1 MPAPEVRG
9 RASVVLPTPHVP
21 SLTVTEDTSTQSL
34 STTSTTS
41 STAGALAAQAD
52 GAAGDAL
59 ADSTSDASL
68 ARSVARSAQI
78 EADLEVHP
86 ERYRM
91 LTGDRPTGHLHLGH
105 YFGSLR
111 NRVALQD
118 KGVKTFVLVADYQV
132 ITDRDNVDSIQERV
146 LSLVTDY
153 LSIGIDPTRTTI
165 FAHSQIP
172 ALNQLLLP
180 FLSLVTDS
188 ELRRNPTVKAEQEAT
203 GGRPMTGLMLTYPV
217 HQAADILFCKAN
229 VVPVGKDQLPHLE
242 QTRVVARRFDERYG
256 RAGDGSAPV
265 FPAPDALLSE
275 VPNLLGTD
283 GQKMSKS
290 RGNTVELRM
299 SADDTARVLKKAVTD
314 SDRHITFD
322 PVNRPEVANLVRLAS
337 LTTGRDPHDVA
348 EEIGDGGSGALKR
361 LVTESVNEYFAPI
374 RARRAELEADPAEL
388 RRVLSEGNARATE
401 IAEATLA
408 EVREAMQMVYG

>member
-1 MPAPEVRG
+1 M
-9 RASVVLPTPHVP
+9 
-21 SLTVTEDTSTQSL
+21 
-34 STTSTTS
+34 TTAADAHLDDS
-41 STAGALAAQAD
+41 SD
-52 GAAGDAL
+52 VL

-68 ARSVARSAQI
+68 ARSIARSAQI
-78 EADLEVHP
+78 EQQLETDP
-86 ERYRM
+86 GQFRM

-118 KGVKTFVLVADYQV
+118 KGVDTFVLIADYQV
-132 ITDRDNVDSIQERV
+132 ITDRDGVDSIQERV
-146 LSLVTDY
+146 FSLLADY
-153 LSIGIDPTRTTI
+153 LSVGLDPARTTI

-172 ALNQLLLP
+172 ALNQLMLP

-188 ELRRNPTVKAEQEAT
+188 ELRRNPTVKAEQDAT
-203 GGRPMTGLMLTYPV
+203 GGRPMSGLMLTYPV

-256 RAGDGSAPV
+256 RAGDRSTPV

-283 GQKMSKS
+283 GTKMSKS
-290 RGNTVELRM
+290 KGNTIELRM
-299 SADDTARVLKKAVTD
+299 SADDTAKVLKKAVTD
-314 SDRHITFD
+314 SDRRITYD
-322 PVNRPEVANLVRLAS
+322 PVSRPEVSNLVLLAA
-337 LTTGRDPHDVA
+337 LTSGRDPHQIA
-348 EEIGDGGSGALKR
+348 EEIGDGGSGTLKK
-361 LVTESVNEYFAPI
+361 LVTESVNDYLAPV
-374 RARRAELEADPAEL
+374 RARRLELTQDPGEL
-388 RRVLSEGNARATE
+388 RRILADGNARATE
-401 IAEATLA
+401 VAEATLA

>member
-1 MPAPEVRG
+1 M
-9 RASVVLPTPHVP
+9 TD
-21 SLTVTEDTSTQSL
+21 DTST
-34 STTSTTS
+34 TTIHADP
-41 STAGALAAQAD
+41 AGDDARV
-52 GAAGDAL
+52 GDAL
-59 ADSTSDASL
+59 AGATTGASL
-68 ARSVARSAQI
+68 QRSLARSAQI
-78 EADLEVHP
+78 ESQIETDP
-86 ERYRM
+86 GQFRM

-118 KGVKTFVLVADYQV
+118 KGVQTFVLVADYQV
-132 ITDRDNVDSIQERV
+132 ITDRDTVGSIGERV
-146 LSLVTDY
+146 LSLVADY
-153 LSIGIDPTRTTI
+153 LAIGIDPARTTI
-165 FAHSQIP
+165 FAHSQVP
-172 ALNQLLLP
+172 ALNQLMLP

-229 VVPVGKDQLPHLE
+229 IVPVGKDQLPHLE

-256 RAGDGSAPV
+256 RAGDRSQPV

-275 VPNLLGTD
+275 VPHLLGTD

-299 SADDTARVLKKAVTD
+299 SADDTAKVLKKAVTD

-322 PVNRPEVANLVRLAS
+322 PDTRPEVSNLVQLAA
-337 LTTGRDPHDVA
+337 LTTGREPHAIA
-348 EEIGDGGSGALKR
+348 EEIGNGGSGTLKK
-361 LVTESVNEYFAPI
+361 LVTEAVNEHFAPI
-374 RARRAELEADPAEL
+374 RARRAELAADPAEL
-388 RRVLSEGNARATE
+388 RRVLADGNARANE
-401 IAEATLA
+401 VADATLA
-408 EVREAMQMVYG
+408 QVREAMQMVYA

>member
-1 MPAPEVRG
+1 M
-9 RASVVLPTPHVP
+9 
-21 SLTVTEDTSTQSL
+21 DD
-34 STTSTTS
+34 S
-41 STAGALAAQAD
+41 S
-52 GAAGDAL
+52 DAL

-68 ARSVARSAQI
+68 ARSVARSREI
-78 EADLEVHP
+78 ERQLETDPSVF
-86 ERYRM
+86 RM

-118 KGVKTFVLVADYQV
+118 KGVDTFVLIADYQV
-132 ITDRDNVDSIQERV
+132 ITDRDEVDSIQERV
-146 LSLVTDY
+146 YSLLTDY
-153 LSIGIDPTRTTI
+153 LSIGLDPERTTI
-165 FAHSQIP
+165 FTHSAIP
-172 ALNQLLLP
+172 ALNQLMLP

-203 GGRPMTGLMLTYPV
+203 GGRPMSGLMLTYPV

-256 RAGDGSAPV
+256 RAGDKSAPV
-265 FPAPDALLSE
+265 FPQPDALLSE

-283 GQKMSKS
+283 GTKMSKS
-290 RGNTVELRM
+290 KGNTIELRM

-322 PVNRPEVANLVRLAS
+322 PVGRPEVSNLVLLAA
-337 LTTGRDPHDVA
+337 LTSGRDPHDIA
-348 EEIGDGGSGALKR
+348 AEIGDGGSGALKK
-361 LVTESVNEYFAPI
+361 LVTESVNDYFAPF

-388 RRVLSEGNARATE
+388 RRILAAGNSRANE
-401 IAEATLA
+401 VAEATLA
-408 EVREAMQMVYG
+408 EVREAMQMVYA